1 MEVLIPMDEEAVKES
16 LAFTTEIKVTKNKA
30 ITKITFKKMPLKPQ
44 SRKIWSKATKINCG
58 YNYNGR

>member
-16 LAFTTEIKVTKNKA
+16 LAFTTEIKVTKNKG

-44 SRKIWSKATKINCG
+44 TRKIWSNVTKIKIN
-58 YNYNGR
+58 